1 MNNKN
6 NDKKGLILSLVGA
19 VVFAATFMFILLPLT
34 QAAENLRFETQTLQ
48 DEIDILEMHL
58 EKLPE
63 YEQLTEQN
71 KQYSRE
77 QLNHYPA
84 YVSEEDTIIW
94 VLDLEE
100 MSQGEIASVSF
111 TEPITISTFNG
122 YAPVGSDEV
131 LTSMTSFV
139 KQSSLDGVFAY
150 DGMKEAFDYIYNYD
164 DRTSIDMVSMTYD
177 ATTAQLAVNL
187 SVSKYYIEY
196 NEAEYQPLPIPQ
208 VPIGN
213 PNPFAVLLSGAA
225 EE

>member
-1 MNNKN
+1 MNKN
-6 NDKKGLILSLVGA
+6 SDKKGLILSLVGA

-34 QAAENLRFETQTLQ
+34 QSAENLRFETQTLQ
-48 DEIDILEMHL
+48 DEIDLLEMQL

-63 YEQLTEQN
+63 YELLTEQN
-71 KQYSRE
+71 KEYARE

-94 VLDLEE
+94 VLELEE
-100 MSQGEIASVSF
+100 MSQGTIASVSF
-111 TEPITISTFNG
+111 TEPITVSAFNG
-122 YAPVGSDEV
+122 YASVGGDEV

-139 KQSSLDGVFAY
+139 KQSTLDGVFAY

-164 DRTSIDMVSMTYD
+164 DRTSIDTVSMTYD

-196 NEAEYQPLPIPQ
+196 AEAEYQPLPIPQ

-213 PNPFAVLLSGAA
+213 PNPFAVLLSGVD